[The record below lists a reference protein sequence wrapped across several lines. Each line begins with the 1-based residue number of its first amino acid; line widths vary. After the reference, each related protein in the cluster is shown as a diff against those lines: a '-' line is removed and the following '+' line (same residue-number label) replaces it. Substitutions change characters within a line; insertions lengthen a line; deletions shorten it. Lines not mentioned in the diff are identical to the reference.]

1 MTIYQHTLQLSE
13 QAEGCI
19 NFATPMENNIAD
31 IFNTNVFTIITT
43 FISEQI
49 SEQVNLVLDLTY
61 LDTINLVLGYVTF
74 LLD

>member
-1 MTIYQHTLQLSE
+1 
-13 QAEGCI
+13 
-19 NFATPMENNIAD
+19 MENNIAD